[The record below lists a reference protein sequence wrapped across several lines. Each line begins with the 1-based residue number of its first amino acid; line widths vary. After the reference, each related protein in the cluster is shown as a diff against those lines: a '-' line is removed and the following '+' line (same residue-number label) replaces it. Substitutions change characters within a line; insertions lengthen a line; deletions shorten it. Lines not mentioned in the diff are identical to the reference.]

1 MAFHLCSYI
10 ILYNKQVLYLAILKF
25 IYEVLMKAKCQIVKS
40 SSCCSF
46 GSHLI
51 FLSMS
56 LHLLSFSPSA
66 LIKYIDTICN
76 FGKLRILITSHT
88 KLSHALQV
96 LQGGYVDVY
105 NQPFICSSSFTSF
118 FKNVLFHF
126 TAHFSDCLDGLYY

>member
-25 IYEVLMKAKCQIVKS
+25 IYEVLMKAKCQTVKS
-40 SSCCSF
+40 GSCCSC
-46 GSHLI
+46 SSYLI

-56 LHLLSFSPSA
+56 LQLLLFSPST
-66 LIKYIDTICN
+66 LIKYINTICN
-76 FGKLRILITSHT
+76 FEKLRILISSIMKTSQV
-88 KLSHALQV
+88 LQV
-96 LQGGYVDVY
+96 LQGGYVDIY

-126 TAHFSDCLDGLYY
+126 TVHFSDCLDGLYY